1 MKKINKKLIVLF
13 IVLIFIVFL
22 IVTYLIDSKNTKTL
36 TCTASG
42 SSSEIETE
50 STLEIKVNNKKIK
63 DMEFTVDMI
72 FPEDLLDQRQSY
84 VNMIRQTKPYMSA
97 TVTDDGIR
105 IVTKEQGGSFIGIDT
120 TQEITV
126 SELKQV
132 LEIQGYTCK
141 ES

>member
-1 MKKINKKLIVLF
+1 MKKIDKKLIVF
-13 IVLIFIVFL
+13 IVLILVVFL
-22 IVTYLIDSKNTKTL
+22 VIIYLIDSKNTKTL

-42 SSSEIETE
+42 TSSDIKTE
-50 STLEIKVNNKKIK
+50 SNLEIKVDDKKIK
-63 DMEFTVDMI
+63 DMEFTVNMI
-72 FPEDLLDQRQSY
+72 FPEELLDQRQSY

-105 IVTKEQGGSFIGIDT
+105 FVTREHGGSFIGIDT
-120 TQEITV
+120 SQEITV

-141 ES
+141 

>member
-1 MKKINKKLIVLF
+1 MKNIEKKWIVF
-13 IVLIFIVFL
+13 IVLSLIVFFIIL
-22 IVTYLIDSKNTKTL
+22 YIIDSKNTKTL

-42 SSSEIETE
+42 TSSDIKTE
-50 STLEIKVNNKKIK
+50 SNLEIKVNNKKIN
-63 DMEFTVDMI
+63 DMIFTVHMI
-72 FPEDLLDQRQSY
+72 FPEELFDQRQNY

-97 TVTDDGIR
+97 SMTSDGIKF
-105 IVTKEQGGSFIGIDT
+105 VTREQGGSFIGIDT
-120 TQEITV
+120 TQEITI